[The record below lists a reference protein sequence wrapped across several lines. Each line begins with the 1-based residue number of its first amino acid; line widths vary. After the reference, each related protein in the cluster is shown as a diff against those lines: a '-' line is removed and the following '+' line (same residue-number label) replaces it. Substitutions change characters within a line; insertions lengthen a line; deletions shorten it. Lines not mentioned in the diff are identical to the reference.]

1 MTLKIFYNL
10 KAEGRPILKDAGP
23 SGARFWRPFA
33 VPDIE
38 LGSMG
43 DDRESNS
50 PQGNNQDY

>member
-1 MTLKIFYNL
+1 MTLKIFNNL